1 MESAKQILL
10 LDDNYESMKPLKDA
24 LEAVFGYSVTL
35 TAAATLLPR
44 LAKDHFDL
52 LIVDQMIAPLSLDD
66 QKQEVQ
72 NIHYEGVHW
81 HHTGPEFV
89 RRLRQG
95 LYCAPDGGPD
105 QTGTQPDVPVI
116 LLSAVAD
123 SSMSQQ
129 TQQSLQISA
138 YMEKP
143 FDLEA
148 LHDIIEAIFS

>member
-24 LEAVFGYSVTL
+24 LEAVFGYGVTL
-35 TAAATLLPR
+35 TAAATLLPQ
-44 LAKDHFDL
+44 LAKERFDL

-72 NIHYEGVHW
+72 NVHYDGVHW

-95 LYCAPDGGPD
+95 LYSESD
-105 QTGTQPDVPVI
+105 QTGTQPNVPVI

-129 TQQSLQISA
+129 QQQSLNISA

-148 LHDIIEAIFS
+148 LHEVIENIFS

>member
-1 MESAKQILL
+1 MDRAKRILL

-24 LEAVFGYSVTL
+24 LEAVWGYKVTL
-35 TAAATLLPR
+35 TAAATLLHR
-44 LAKDHFDL
+44 LPQERFDL
-52 LIVDQMIAPLSLDD
+52 LIVDQMIAPISLDEA
-66 QKQEVQ
+66 KQEVH
-72 NIHYEGVHW
+72 NIHYEEMHW

-95 LYCAPDGGPD
+95 AYSEAAE
-105 QTGTQPDVPVI
+105 TGTQPNVPVI

-123 SSMSQQ
+123 SSMPQEQ
-129 TQQSLQISA
+129 LQSLNISA

-148 LHDIIEAIFS
+148 LHEAIEAIL

>member
-1 MESAKQILL
+1 MESAKRILL

-44 LAKDHFDL
+44 LAKERFDL
-52 LIVDQMIAPLSLDD
+52 LIVDQMIAPLGLDE

-81 HHTGPEFV
+81 HHTGPEFIS
-89 RRLRQG
+89 RLRQG
-95 LYCAPDGGPD
+95 IYSEAGPI
-105 QTGTQPDVPVI
+105 GTQPDVPVI

-123 SSMSQQ
+123 SSMPPEQQ
-129 TQQSLQISA
+129 ESLKISA

-148 LHDIIEAIFS
+148 LNATIEVIFS